1 MQYYNLS
8 TDFHCLS
15 ILQHGMGN
23 LRITE
28 SGVRLQGR
36 AEFTDTLYA
45 QTIAADQ
52 VTINYKII
60 TSSLFQF
67 HFLFFFSFQ
76 DSSLLL
82 LSQQSLNMSSGQSK
96 LSLSPDVVTV
106 DTPAFTVHT
115 QSSAASAQQPVLSVS
130 DQQVTI
136 AADSLEVRI

>member
-52 VTINYKII
+52 VTINY

-67 HFLFFFSFQ
+67 QFLFFFSFQ